1 MSVEEISM
9 VCKIREDTKI
19 TIYGLGHMGLPT
31 AALLARSGLKIL
43 GVDVNPHIVK
53 KINQAQSP
61 ILEPGLGEIIHET
74 VKNSRLSASTNIEQ
88 ASRQSEVHMVIVPTP
103 IDENKAADLKSVEMA
118 CRSIAQGLDKGDLV
132 IIESTVP
139 PGTCQNLATPLLE
152 ESGLKVGLD
161 FGLAYTPERALPN
174 RTLDEMA
181 HNPRVIG
188 AIDDCS
194 FEKASSLYQR
204 ITSGEIIRVKDLQ
217 TAEMVKLMENT
228 YRDTNIALANEFAL
242 ICESLDID
250 ALEAIKAANH
260 HPRVNIHVPG
270 PGVGGHCLSI
280 DPYFLVEIA
289 NEQGIDTPL
298 IKTSRMVNENMPLEV
313 ARMAR
318 EALME
323 KDKKLRGSEFGI
335 LGVAYKGNVADAR
348 ESPAEDLIREL
359 LSSGGVVYAHDPYVP
374 SELVESFG
382 AKSVSLERVL
392 DCDCVILMTGHDIYS
407 HLEPS
412 MIKKGVFICT
422 QPILEPEKFRN
433 ADVVFRGVG
442 RS

>member
-1 MSVEEISM
+1 ML
-9 VCKIREDTKI
+9 CKIGEDTKI

-31 AALLARSGLKIL
+31 AVLLAKSGLEIL
-43 GVDVNPHIVK
+43 GADINPHIVE
-53 KINQAQSP
+53 KINQARSP
-61 ILEPGLGEIIHET
+61 ILEPGLDGMVHET
-74 VKNSRLSASTNIEQ
+74 VKNSQLSATTNMEE
-88 ASRQSEVHMVIVPTP
+88 ASMHSEVHMVIVPTP
-103 IDENKAADLKSVEMA
+103 VDENKVADLKAVEMA
-118 CRSIAQGLDKGDLV
+118 CRSIAKGLKEDDLV

-152 ESGLKVGLD
+152 ESGLKVGVD

-174 RTLDEMA
+174 RTLDEMT

-194 FEKASSLYQR
+194 FKKASSLYQR
-204 ITSGEIIRVKDLQ
+204 ITSGKIIRVKDLQ

-242 ICESLDID
+242 ICESLGID
-250 ALEAIKAANH
+250 SLEAIKAANN
-260 HPRVNIHVPG
+260 HPRVNIHIPG

-289 NEQGIDTPL
+289 NKRGIDTPL
-298 IKTSRMVNENMPLEV
+298 IKTSRMVNENMPREV

-318 EALME
+318 EALKE
-323 KDKKLRGSEFGI
+323 KSKDLKGAELGI

-359 LSSGGVVYAHDPYVP
+359 ISSGGVVYAHDPHVP
-374 SELVESFG
+374 SEVVESFG
-382 AKSVSLERVL
+382 AQPVDLKRVL
-392 DCDCVILMTGHDIYS
+392 DCDCVILLTDHDIYG
-407 HLEPS
+407 HIEPS

-422 QPILEPEKFRN
+422 RPILEPEKFRK
-433 ADVVFRGVG
+433 AGVTFRGVG

>member
-1 MSVEEISM
+1 MA
-9 VCKIREDTKI
+9 CKIGEDTKI

-31 AALLARSGLKIL
+31 AALLAKSGLKII
-43 GVDVNPHIVK
+43 GADINPHIVK
-53 KINQAQSP
+53 KINQARSP
-61 ILEPGLGEIIHET
+61 ILEPGLDEIVHET
-74 VKNSRLSASTNIEQ
+74 VKNSYLSATTDMEE
-88 ASRQSEVHMVIVPTP
+88 ASRGSKVHLVIVPTP
-103 IDENKAADLKSVEMA
+103 VDENKVADLNAVEMA
-118 CRSIAQGLDKGDLV
+118 CLNIARGLKKGDLV

-139 PGTCQNLATPLLE
+139 PGTCQNLATPILE
-152 ESGLKVGLD
+152 ESGLKVGVD
-161 FGLAYTPERALPN
+161 FGLSYTPERALPN
-174 RTLDEMA
+174 KTLDEMA
-181 HNPRVIG
+181 HNPRIIG
-188 AIDDCS
+188 AVDDCS

-204 ITSGEIIRVKDLQ
+204 ITSGKIIRVKDLQ

-250 ALEAIKAANH
+250 VIEAIKAANH

-289 NEQGIDTPL
+289 RKQGIDTPL
-298 IKTSRMVNENMPLEV
+298 IKTSRGVNENMPLEV

-318 EALME
+318 EALKE
-323 KDKKLRGSEFGI
+323 KGKDLRGSELGI

-359 LSSGGVVYAHDPYVP
+359 LSSGGVVYAHDPHVP
-374 SELVESFG
+374 SKVVESFG
-382 AKSVSLERVL
+382 AQPVDLKRVL
-392 DCDCVILMTGHDIYS
+392 ACDCVILLTDHDIYGQ
-407 HLEPS
+407 LEPS

-422 QPILEPEKFRN
+422 RPILEPEKFRK
-433 ADVVFRGVG
+433 AGVIFRGVG